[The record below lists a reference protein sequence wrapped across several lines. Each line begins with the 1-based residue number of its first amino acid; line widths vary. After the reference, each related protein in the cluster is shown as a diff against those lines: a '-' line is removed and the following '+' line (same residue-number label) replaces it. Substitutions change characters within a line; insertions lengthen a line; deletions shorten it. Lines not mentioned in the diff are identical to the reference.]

1 MTASSSKFIFFFGG
15 PLFFFCPLAYY
26 EKLGVGNPAS
36 YADFETFPPLY

>member
-15 PLFFFCPLAYY
+15 PFFFCPLAYY

-36 YADFETFPPLY
+36 YADFETLPPLY

>member
-15 PLFFFCPLAYY
+15 PLFFFYPLDY

-36 YADFETFPPLY
+36 